1 MYYICKFFNSWTFF
15 EKDTRVSRI
24 IQPEDVALINQFFPD
39 LVENKIFSSIQISLV
54 NPTKL
59 SSLLASKTATVAT
72 YYLCKLLETWSI
84 FEQHTGTSKV
94 LAPNEVARMIG
105 IFPAPPVSSGI
116 CAFQAVLIN
125 PSKLIDLPIG
135 PPAQGVQAVPLET
148 RKNEQI
154 R

>member
-1 MYYICKFFNSWTFF
+1 MYYICKFFDSWTFF
-15 EKDTRVSRI
+15 ENDTRISRVI
-24 IQPEDVALINQFFPD
+24 PPEDVALINRFFPD

-59 SSLLASKTATVAT
+59 SSLLASKTAAVAT

-84 FEQHTGTSKV
+84 FEQHTGNSKI
-94 LAPNEVARMIG
+94 LTPTEVARMIG
-105 IFPAPPVSSGI
+105 MFPALPVSSGI

-125 PSKLIDLPIG
+125 PGKLINLPIA
-135 PPAQGVQAVPLET
+135 PLAQGVQAVPLET
-148 RKNEQI
+148 SKKEQI